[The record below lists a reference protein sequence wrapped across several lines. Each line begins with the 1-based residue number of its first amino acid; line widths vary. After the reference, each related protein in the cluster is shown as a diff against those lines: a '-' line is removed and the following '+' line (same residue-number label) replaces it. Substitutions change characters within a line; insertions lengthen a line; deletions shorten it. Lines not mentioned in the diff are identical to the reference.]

1 MIGIRIGARRATET
15 PGDADVTARLRDC
28 HRRIRGFLAEA
39 EAVAAADAAVPGAG
53 AGADDGPRRV
63 SAAGVLRYF
72 RVALPLHEADEDAS
86 IAPRLVGSE
95 GPVMALIEEHGVIDG
110 LVDELARDWEA
121 ASRGEPIADGA
132 RHRATLARV
141 LAIFERHLEREETEI
156 FPRIDALPED
166 ERRAIVREMDERRR

>member
-39 EAVAAADAAVPGAG
+39 EAVAAAEAVPGTGIAP
-53 AGADDGPRRV
+53 DDGPRRV

-95 GPVMALIEEHGVIDG
+95 GPVLALIEEHGVIDG

-121 ASRGEPIADGA
+121 ASRGEPIADGV

-141 LAIFERHLEREETEI
+141 LAIFERHLEREESEI

-166 ERRAIVREMDERRR
+166 DRRAIVREMDERRR